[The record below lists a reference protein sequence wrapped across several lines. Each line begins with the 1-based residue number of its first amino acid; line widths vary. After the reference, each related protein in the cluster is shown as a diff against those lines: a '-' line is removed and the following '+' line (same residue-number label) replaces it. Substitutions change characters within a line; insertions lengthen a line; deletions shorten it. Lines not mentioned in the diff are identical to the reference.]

1 MRRVLRARR
10 RKAFGGLGQVVRVA
24 EEAASILVV
33 PVLLP
38 ERRVRR
44 EDAPE
49 TRERPRRNGAV
60 ERANR
65 DVARRRRFFFF
76 VFFFI
81 PEEARAVARVSF
93 LRADGDAGQLARVPQ
108 HAPREPVPEPH
119 GGQERRRLGVAAL
132 LAQKHPELDVRR
144 SATRGFSLVSRIVGG
159 FFFPVGGDARGGA
172 EQPLDRLQV
181 LGSRRE
187 TLGDPR
193 GG

>member
-1 MRRVLRARR
+1 VL
-10 RKAFGGLGQVVRVA
+10 F
-24 EEAASILVV
+24 
-33 PVLLP
+33 P

-65 DVARRRRFFFF
+65 EDARIIRRRFFFVF
-76 VFFFI
+76 VFVQ
-81 PEEARAVARVSF
+81 EEARAVALVALLSF
-93 LRADGDAGQLARVPQ
+93 RRLDGDAGQLAWVPQ
-108 HAPREPVPEPH
+108 HTPREPVPEPH

-132 LAQKHPELDVRR
+132 LAQKHPELDIRR
-144 SATRGFSLVSRIVGG
+144 AATRGFSLVSRIVGG
-159 FFFPVGGDARGGA
+159 DARGGA
-172 EQPLDRLQV
+172 EESLDRLQV

-187 TLGDPR
+187 TLCDPR